1 MNLRTLKYFVAIADA
16 GSFTGAAAAIP
27 IAQPALTRQMREL
40 EIDLGVKLLERRPR
54 GVVLTAAGATFY
66 ASARRILAE
75 AARVRKTLNR
85 AQFAGKAAVTIGAP
99 PTLAGLLLPGL
110 LETCSHTLEG
120 IELRTREAFT
130 PVLLEWLERGV
141 IDMAIVTNP
150 DGGRALSFQP
160 LLSEPFALVSNRDMG
175 YGELVQVRQ
184 LARIPLLMTSLHR
197 GIVEQQLR
205 ILGLSLN
212 VHWEIDSVDSI
223 RQLVCRG
230 QWATIMP
237 ISVFKDVAE
246 PARLTV
252 SEISS
257 VQLNRQLALA
267 TRADAPPTPAIS
279 LVQELIE
286 GEFDRLTQDGRF
298 SFKASPWS
306 QTADGDPSH
315 SNMEKV
321 ELSIGPDDSP
331 KP

>member
-16 GSFTGAAAAIP
+16 GSFTGAASAIP
-27 IAQPALTRQMREL
+27 IAQPALTRQMRDL
-40 EIDLGVKLLERRPR
+40 EVELGVQLLERRPR

-75 AARVRKTLNR
+75 AARVREKL
-85 AQFAGKAAVTIGAP
+85 AHSQFSGKAAVTIGAP

-110 LETCSHTLEG
+110 LQTCSHTLEG
-120 IELRTREAFT
+120 IELKSREAFT

-150 DGGRALSFQP
+150 SGGLGLSFQP

-205 ILGLSLN
+205 ILGQTLN
-212 VHWEIDSVDSI
+212 VHWEIDSVDAI
-223 RQLVCRG
+223 RQLVCSG
-230 QWATIMP
+230 HWATIMP

-246 PARLTV
+246 PARVTV

-257 VQLNRQLALA
+257 VQLNRHLALA
-267 TRADAPPTPAIS
+267 TRADAPTTPAMS

-286 GEFDRLTQDGRF
+286 GEFDRLSQDGRF
-298 SFKASPWS
+298 SFKASPTP
-306 QTADGDPSH
+306 QAPAAELSH
-315 SNMEKV
+315 SNMGK
-321 ELSIGPDDSP
+321 L
-331 KP
+331 

>member
-1 MNLRTLKYFVAIADA
+1 MLSIEAAGVSPPVNLRTLKYFVAIADA
-16 GSFTGAAAAIP
+16 GSFTGAASIIP
-27 IAQPALTRQMREL
+27 LAQPALTRQMREL
-40 EIDLGVKLLERRPR
+40 EADLGVQLLERRPR
-54 GVVLTAAGATFY
+54 GVVLTPAGATFY

-75 AARVRKTLNR
+75 ASRVRDKLAR
-85 AQFAGKAAVTIGAP
+85 SHFAGKPAVTIGVP

-110 LETCSHTLEG
+110 LETSYHTLEG
-120 IELRTREAFT
+120 IELRSREAFT

-141 IDMAIVTNP
+141 IDMAVVTNP
-150 DGGRALSFQP
+150 GGGRALSYQP

-175 YGELVQVRQ
+175 YGELVQIQ
-184 LARIPLLMTSLHR
+184 EIARIPLLMTSLHR

-205 ILGLSLN
+205 ILGHSLN

-246 PARLTV
+246 RARLTL

-257 VQLNRQLALA
+257 VQLNRHLALA
-267 TRADAPPTPAIS
+267 TRADAPETPAVS

-286 GEFDRLTQDGRF
+286 GELDRLSQEGRF
-298 SFKASPWS
+298 SFKAS
-306 QTADGDPSH
+306 
-315 SNMEKV
+315 
-321 ELSIGPDDSP
+321 
-331 KP
+331 

>member
-16 GSFTGAAAAIP
+16 GSFTGAASTIP

-40 EIDLGVKLLERRPR
+40 EVELGVQLLERRPR

-75 AARVRKTLNR
+75 AARVREKLAR
-85 AQFAGKAAVTIGAP
+85 SQLVGKAAVTIGAP

-110 LETCSHTLEG
+110 LETSSHTLEG
-120 IELRTREAFT
+120 IELKSREAFT

-141 IDMAIVTNP
+141 IDMAVVTNP
-150 DGGRALSFQP
+150 VGGRALSFQP

-175 YGELVQVRQ
+175 FGELVQVHQ
-184 LARIPLLMTSLHR
+184 IARIPLLMTSLHR

-205 ILGLSLN
+205 ILGQSLN
-212 VHWEIDSVDSI
+212 VHWEIDSVDAI

-230 QWATIMP
+230 QFATIMP

-257 VQLNRQLALA
+257 VQLNRHLALA
-267 TRADAPPTPAIS
+267 TRADAPATPAML

-286 GEFDRLTQDGRF
+286 GEFDRLSQDGRF
-298 SFKASPWS
+298 SFKASSGLQIPA
-306 QTADGDPSH
+306 ADLSH
-315 SNMEKV
+315 SNMGKV
-321 ELSIGPDDSP
+321 ELGIGPHDFP
-331 KP
+331 RP